1 MQIRSLTITRHQ
13 RCFVVCLQRS
23 LSLWNLFADLQSK
36 WPKATSGPRVP
47 AHQKNPLFHKPNGSD
62 KLFIYSFSPHSTCL
76 FFVFLGSIKSVLRFL
91 LFVISSICL
100 ISCHACWQAALQV
113 KWLLYDCK
121 GFGGG
126 RGGGVLLETCLPS
139 PVGYLS
145 SAVSSWRYCEGFGV
159 RRGEE
164 KRGEGRA

>member
-1 MQIRSLTITRHQ
+1 MTQSDIWPS
-13 RCFVVCLQRS
+13 S
-23 LSLWNLFADLQSK
+23 LSS
-36 WPKATSGPRVP
+36 P
-47 AHQKNPLFHKPNGSD
+47 KNPLFHKPNGSD
-62 KLFIYSFSPHSTCL
+62 KLFIYSFSPHSTSCL
-76 FFVFLGSIKSVLRFL
+76 FFVFLGSEKPVLRFL
-91 LFVISSICL
+91 LFVVSSICL

-121 GFGGG
+121 GLWGG

-145 SAVSSWRYCEGFGV
+145 SAVSSWWYCEGFGV

-164 KRGEGRA
+164 KRGRGKGFGESACRTCPRAHLSTSH